1 MNAANPLASTPEL
14 SGDGGSD
21 VTLDLIMD
29 VSVSVALE
37 VGRAQ
42 VTVREL
48 LQMTQGSIIEL
59 DRLAGEPLDVFVN
72 GVRVARGEVVVVNE
86 RFGVRL
92 TEVVSARERMERV
105 K

>member
-1 MNAANPLASTPEL
+1 MNAANPLASPEL
-14 SGDGGSD
+14 AGDGGSD